1 MGWGKAAG
9 RIAQEGLSQVVLDI
23 QFLRMPSE
31 HREAKEKC
39 IQALDAVANPEL
51 FWLSHVYLAWL

>member
-9 RIAQEGLSQVVLDI
+9 RIAQEGLTQVVLDI
-23 QFLRMPSE
+23 QLLRIPSE

-39 IQALDAVANPEL
+39 IQALDAVANSEL
-51 FWLSHVYLAWL
+51 F